1 MPMLLFAFKEDTMTQ
16 IYPTIRTMTF
26 EEDRDFSDFHQ
37 GLMMEHNCVSYRLT
51 AGTKDYL
58 HVLESGP
65 VLYVVTLN
73 MHMEYVSLDIY
84 MPKEEDAIDSIFLQG
99 EATREMLGHDWKSLS
114 LTQLVTRLVRLF
126 A

>member
-1 MPMLLFAFKEDTMTQ
+1 MTQ

-26 EEDRDFSDFHQ
+26 EEASEFGFCHQ
-37 GLMMEHNCVSYRLT
+37 GLMMEHNCVSYRLS
-51 AGTKDYL
+51 AGTNDNL

-73 MHMEYVSLDIY
+73 LPMEYISLDIY
-84 MPKEEDAIDSIFLQG
+84 MPKEEDPIDSIFLQG
-99 EATREMLGHDWKSLS
+99 DYAIRECIGKDWRSLS
-114 LTQLVTRLVRLF
+114 LIQLTTRLVQLF